1 MITDENEKS
10 EQNVYR
16 VELDD
21 AASRDFDK
29 LASKAKGQVAKLI
42 DTLAANPR
50 AGNVRELVGFK
61 GVYRKRTGDYRV
73 VYTIE
78 EDVLV
83 VIVVAVGPRKDVYE
97 RIKRRIK

>member
-1 MITDENEKS
+1 MSEEESEKK
-10 EQNVYR
+10 VYHI
-16 VELDD
+16 EIDD
-21 AASRDFDK
+21 AAERDFDK

-42 DTLAANPR
+42 DTLAADPR

-78 EDVLV
+78 EDALV
-83 VIVVAVGPRKDVYE
+83 VIVVAVGPRKDIYE
-97 RIKRRIK
+97 MIKRRIK

>member
-1 MITDENEKS
+1 MNIDENEEG
-10 EQNVYR
+10 EQKVYR

-21 AASRDFDK
+21 AASRDFAK

-42 DTLAANPR
+42 DTLVADPH
-50 AGNVRELVGFK
+50 GGDVRELVGFK

-78 EDVLV
+78 EDVLSSYCC
-83 VIVVAVGPRKDVYE
+83 R
-97 RIKRRIK
+97 